1 MEGLDGEDGQWII
14 LMGLIISVSIFIL
27 AIIVNQSILVGQT
40 TSESVLDF
48 PKSEIQDIRSEVIR
62 YRNTMVDPYPIQT
75 DIEQLTLFR
84 KTALVNISNTSDRL
98 TIHYNNGVTY
108 YHEIIQI

>member
-1 MEGLDGEDGQWII
+1 MARLDREEGQWII

-27 AIIVNQSILVGQT
+27 AIIVNQSMLVGQT

-48 PKSEIQDIRSEVIR
+48 PKAEIKDIRSEVFR
-62 YRNTMVDPYPIQT
+62 YRDAKVDPDPIQA
-75 DIEQLTLFR
+75 DIEQLTIYR
-84 KTALVNISNTSDRL
+84 KAAWVDISNTSESL

-108 YHEIIQI
+108 YHEVIQI